1 MTQKTKL
8 YLFAGSLLIITL
20 GIILTIFL
28 SNSFKKNNKN
38 LPLNHLYVSKIEN
51 STIVCMAFTGDIMG
65 HTPLVQSMYQAE
77 NQTYDYTPAFRYVA
91 PYFQSCDVVIGNL
104 EVTLAGPPYTGYP
117 MFSSPDDLIPSLQKS
132 GYNFLITANNHSYD
146 KGKAGLIRTLNVLD
160 SLKMRHTG
168 TFRDTIERDKTY
180 PYLWEV
186 KKGFRLAIL
195 NYTYG
200 TNGLTVYPPN
210 VVNLIDTA
218 VIRKDLIKAK
228 SANPDF
234 ILITFHWGIE
244 YKRKESTE
252 QQQIAQFC
260 ADYGADAIVGAHPH
274 VVQPIAW
281 ISPISDSLKKV
292 PVFYSLGNFLS
303 NQRDTYRDGGIIGEL
318 IVVKKHNKTYIHRV
332 SYIPTWVYK
341 KETSP
346 ISYTI
351 IPVQKFEKTSGEF
364 RLLTSDSIK
373 IMKYADETRKLLNGF
388 EETSWNY

>member
-1 MTQKTKL
+1 MTQKSKL
-8 YLFAGSLLIITL
+8 YLIAGSLFLIAISAAL
-20 GIILTIFL
+20 VIYI
-28 SNSFKKNNKN
+28 SNSFQKNSKN
-38 LPLNHLYVSKIEN
+38 VASNHISASQVEDSLV
-51 STIVCMAFTGDIMG
+51 VCMVFTGDIMG
-65 HTPLVQSMYQAE
+65 HLPLVQAMYQPE
-77 NQTYDYTPAFRYVA
+77 TQTYDYTPAFRYVA
-91 PYFQSCDVVIGNL
+91 AYFQSCDVVIGNL

-168 TFRDTIERDKTY
+168 TFRDTMERDKTY
-180 PYLWEV
+180 PYLWDI

-218 VIRKDLIKAK
+218 VIQKDLIKAK

-234 ILITFHWGIE
+234 ILVTFHWGIE
-244 YKRKESTE
+244 YQRKESTE
-252 QQQIAQFC
+252 QQRIAQFC
-260 ADYGADAIVGAHPH
+260 ADHGADAIVGAHPH
-274 VVQPIAW
+274 VVQPMAW
-281 ISPISDSLKKV
+281 ISPTSDSLKKI

-341 KETSP
+341 KETYP

-351 IPVQKFEKTSGEF
+351 IPVQKFEQNPEEF
-364 RLLTSDSIK
+364 RLSANDSIK
-373 IMKYADETRKLLNGF
+373 IMKHGYETIKLLNGF
-388 EETSWNY
+388 DQAAWNY